1 MANMKFSIR
10 QLLTVLSVIALM
22 SVLIVSGMG
31 VWLGRVASSTGDI
44 MGRETDQ
51 SLSLAKQSQETSAS
65 LAEALNVLVARTP
78 EELENGTLTENSQL
92 TGDETLAGLVSG
104 FSSAGQQLKSVKS
117 DLLLNEQKM
126 NEIIMTIEKLAFS
139 IQSDANALQGKS
151 NLMTKREKRAIR
163 RAYQGMGDS
172 VGAGEWQTL
181 GNEMY
186 TFIQGDSE
194 VVSTSAAVLA
204 ETSARMST
212 VTYQLQTVHD
222 QSELISL
229 EKNTAAPL
237 MEKVSAQLETL
248 SSAVAGDDELAGL
261 VARMNLQ
268 QQQLEQLM
276 FGEQNSLLRLREQNI
291 HLNQTLNELSS
302 GLMDQVMTIN
312 GLSVIRGR
320 EVREKSQAVLQESE
334 TRVDSIVSASL
345 LVCVIVCIALALLS
359 IIITRFVTKPLYK
372 ISAAMKDIAGG
383 DGDLTKRLNV
393 TGVQEAT
400 ELSAHF
406 NHFAE
411 RLQTTIQAVSRV
423 ADMLRESVTSTT
435 EIAHRSRAAI
445 QRQTTETAQVA
456 SAIEALSKSFA
467 HTAESAGNALNS
479 ARTAC
484 EESQKG
490 AATVDTSA
498 ACVARLAEDI
508 QTGVSSMERLTQ
520 TSENVISVLGVI
532 SDITEQTNLLALN
545 AAIEAARAG
554 EQGRGFAVVA
564 DEVRSLAGRTHT
576 SAEEISSIL
585 ATLNEDAVRAM
596 KVMSTGKDQVA
607 ESVELSHKV
616 ADALNQISAAIQL
629 IRDLNTKIHTG
640 AESQSNAASE
650 VAGSIEQINR
660 IGNESLHTAD
670 EIRNSADHLSELA
683 TSLKDTLAQFRY

>member
-10 QLLTVLSVIALM
+10 QLLTLLSVLALL
-22 SVLIVSGMG
+22 SVVIVSGMG
-31 VWLGRVASSTGDI
+31 VWLGRVASSTGDT
-44 MGRETDQ
+44 MGHETEL
-51 SLSLAKQSQETSAS
+51 SLTLAKQSQETSAS

-78 EELENGTLTENSQL
+78 EELATDSIAQNTQL
-92 TGDETLAGLVSG
+92 SGEETL
-104 FSSAGQQLKSVKS
+104 SAIVDDFIASEEQLKSVKNE
-117 DLLLNEQKM
+117 LLLNQQKM
-126 NEIIMTIEKLAFS
+126 TELIVSMEKLAFS

-151 NLMTKREKRAIR
+151 NLMSKREKRAIR
-163 RAYQGMGDS
+163 RAYQGAGD
-172 VGAGEWQTL
+172 GEWQSL
-181 GNEMY
+181 ADDMY

-194 VVSTSAAVLA
+194 VVSTTAAALA

-237 MEKVSAQLETL
+237 MTKITGQLDGLSAAVAGNEELSSLVVGMQRQHAQLE
-248 SSAVAGDDELAGL
+248 
-261 VARMNLQ
+261 N
-268 QQQLEQLM
+268 LM
-276 FGEQNSLLRLREQNI
+276 FGEENSLLRLRERNI
-291 HLNQTLNELSS
+291 HLNESLNQLSAA
-302 GLMDQVMTIN
+302 LMDQVMVIN
-312 GLSVIRGR
+312 ELSVIRGR
-320 EVREKSQAVLQESE
+320 EVREKSQAVIAENE

-345 LVCVIVCIALALLS
+345 LVCVIVCIALAFLS
-359 IIITRFVTKPLYK
+359 IVITRFVTKPLYK

-393 TGVQEAT
+393 TGVEEAIQ
-400 ELSAHF
+400 LSAHF
-406 NHFAE
+406 NKFAE

-423 ADMLRESVTSTT
+423 ADMLRDSVTSTT
-435 EIAHRSRAAI
+435 EIARRSRDAI

-456 SAIEALSKSFA
+456 NAIEALSKSFA
-467 HTAESAGNALNS
+467 QTAESAGNALDS

-490 AATVDTSA
+490 AKTVDTSA

-520 TSENVISVLGVI
+520 TSENVIGVLGVI
-532 SDITEQTNLLALN
+532 SEITEQTNLLALN

-585 ATLNEDAVRAM
+585 ATLNEDAVQAM
-596 KVMSTGKDQVA
+596 KVMSTGKDQVT
-607 ESVELSHKV
+607 ESVELSEKV
-616 ADALNQISAAIQL
+616 AVALTQVGNAIQL

-640 AESQSNAASE
+640 AESQSHAAAD
-650 VAGSIEQINR
+650 VADSIEQINQ
-660 IGNESLHTAD
+660 IGSESLHTAD
-670 EIRNSADHLSELA
+670 EIRSSADHLSELA